1 MSAGET
7 AKPTEDSAPSV
18 CLCIPTFRRPQGL
31 RKLLA
36 HVAQLSYGGSFRII
50 VVENDARGQA
60 GAKIVEELA
69 RDYPFPLTCVVEPE
83 RGHTFACNCAFR
95 AACLDA
101 TPSTYIAMLD
111 DDEYPEPNWL
121 AELVGVALKYNAEL
135 VGGPVFPVFDAPEH
149 WLVKTGVYAP
159 TRFATGR
166 VPMIYGSGNMMIRR
180 STLEKYLDE
189 PFSNDFAFTGG
200 GDEEFFWRC
209 RREGRTFAWADD
221 ARVFETTPASR
232 TTLRYLLR
240 RRFRAGTGATRVER
254 KLAGN
259 IGSAAC
265 RWVKALGLI
274 GTAVLSLPFAAF
286 GGRKAIVHSLIIA
299 ARGTGRIAAE
309 FGILY
314 EEYR

>member
-1 MSAGET
+1 MSDGE
-7 AKPTEDSAPSV
+7 AAQPTEDSAPSV

-50 VVENDARGQA
+50 VVENDAQGQA

-69 RDYPFPLTCVVEPE
+69 RDYPFPLTCVVEPK
-83 RGHTFACNCAFR
+83 RGHTFACNCAFT

-121 AELVGVALKYNAEL
+121 AELVGVALKYGAEL

-166 VPMIYGSGNMMIRR
+166 VPMIYGSGNMMICR
-180 STLEKYLDE
+180 STLKNTLMSRFQTISLSPAEAMKSSSGAAAEKAGRSHGPTTRMYSKRRRCPE
-189 PFSNDFAFTGG
+189 PPSGTCCGEDFAP
-200 GDEEFFWRC
+200 
-209 RREGRTFAWADD
+209 
-221 ARVFETTPASR
+221 ARVRRASNVNWQET
-232 TTLRYLLR
+232 
-240 RRFRAGTGATRVER
+240 
-254 KLAGN
+254 
-259 IGSAAC
+259 SAAHRAAGSR
-265 RWVKALGLI
+265 RWG
-274 GTAVLSLPFAAF
+274 
-286 GGRKAIVHSLIIA
+286 
-299 ARGTGRIAAE
+299 
-309 FGILY
+309 
-314 EEYR
+314 